1 MPIWLTYIEERKGE
15 GKELYWFKI
24 WDLKVVEDQGN
35 KALQWAGCNWY
46 VRDGFEI
53 YRKISRD
60 NWAYLLGTAR
70 SLRKVLHCND

>member
-35 KALQWAGCNWY
+35 KALQWAGCN
-46 VRDGFEI
+46 
-53 YRKISRD
+53 
-60 NWAYLLGTAR
+60 
-70 SLRKVLHCND
+70 

>member
-1 MPIWLTYIEERKGE
+1 M
-15 GKELYWFKI
+15 
-24 WDLKVVEDQGN
+24 EDQGN